1 MSIEQS
7 APPVW
12 AGHARGSVAYGRLL
26 AALFCAGVATFAQ
39 LYSPQAV
46 LPLIS
51 ADLHIGAGDAALTIS
66 ASTVGLAVGVIP
78 WSTLAD
84 RIGRVRAISISVTV
98 ATAVGLLVPFAPTYQ
113 LLLPGRFLE
122 GLVVGGVPAIAI
134 AYLSEEIDP
143 AHAARAAGTFVAGT
157 TIGGLLGRLVSSP
170 VAEVAGWRI
179 GVFTVAVLCG
189 FAALSFVKLA
199 PQPRG
204 FVPSRRSGAT
214 PEGSLAH
221 RLIANLRSPRQLTL
235 FAQAFLLMGGFVA
248 LYNFLGF
255 RLTGAPFFLPPFVVS
270 LVFLAYLAG
279 TWASSRAGAEATR
292 FGRKPVLLVSV
303 AIMAAG
309 VAITLSDNVFAVLA
323 GLVIATAGF
332 FGAHSIASGWTGQSA
347 PVGKAQA
354 SSLYNLFYY
363 GGSSVI
369 GWFGGVAY
377 DGRGW
382 TAVAVTILVLAGIS
396 AAAAA
401 LFLPGNREPVHRP
414 RALVSPSRSDE
425 APAQAM

>member
-7 APPVW
+7 APPAW
-12 AGHARGSVAYGRLL
+12 AGHTRGSVAYGRLL

-51 ADLHIGAGDAALTIS
+51 ADLRIGAAEAALTIS
-66 ASTVGLAVGVIP
+66 ASTVGLAIGVIP

-84 RIGRVRAISISVTV
+84 RIGRVRAISVSVTS
-98 ATAVGLLVPFAPTYQ
+98 ATAVGLLAPFAPSYQ
-113 LLLPGRFLE
+113 LLLAGRFLE
-122 GLVVGGVPAIAI
+122 GLMIGGVPAIAI
-134 AYLSEEIDP
+134 AYLTEEIDP

-157 TIGGLLGRLVSSP
+157 TIGGLTGRLVSSP
-170 VAEVAGWRI
+170 VAEIAGWRI

-189 FAALSFVKLA
+189 IAALCFVKLA

-204 FVPSRRSGAT
+204 FIPANRPGAN
-214 PEGSLAH
+214 PDGSLVH
-221 RLIANLRSPRQLTL
+221 RLFANLHSRRQLTL
-235 FAQAFLLMGGFVA
+235 FAQAFLLMVGFVA
-248 LYNFLGF
+248 LYYYLGF
-255 RLTGAPFFLPPFVVS
+255 RLPGAPFYLPPFAVS

-279 TWASSRAGAEATR
+279 TWASSRAGAEASR

-303 AIMAAG
+303 AVMIAG
-309 VAITLSDNVFAVLA
+309 VAITLSDNVIAVLV

-332 FGAHSIASGWTGQSA
+332 FGAHSIAAGWTGRSA

-369 GWFGGVAY
+369 GWVWGVGVGGGGGGA
-377 DGRGW
+377 
-382 TAVAVTILVLAGIS
+382 LAG
-396 AAAAA
+396 
-401 LFLPGNREPVHRP
+401 G
-414 RALVSPSRSDE
+414 
-425 APAQAM
+425 